1 MSDFSFADLDDLE
14 AEVVIPEEKYEDKTV
29 TGIQMGFIGC
39 GQGGCRLVESFYK
52 IGYRKVILFNTT
64 EKDQEGLTI
73 PKGAWIVAEGMNGAG
88 KNPEAGKAAA
98 KSVIPELIK
107 KMNQRFTG
115 VTHIIICTGAGGGT
129 GTGSAS
135 VIAETCKQWI
145 YSQTGDYSGTKIGF
159 MIALPA
165 RSESSRV
172 LANSSFLLK
181 EVMDKEYSP
190 MLFVDNQRI
199 TQAVKANAKNKWTQS
214 NSMVCQ
220 LFHIFNMMCAK
231 TTEYD
236 TFDPEDYK
244 DILKHGVMTM
254 AMTSIPESSIKLD
267 DDTGYAKATI
277 LSDRV
282 RSTLGAN
289 LLLQDVDIT
298 TATHCAVLVSCREST
313 LEQMDSDTMPKLQE
327 TLISMMG
334 GDLGKNV
341 TVHRGLYTRDDE
353 DEDSKIRIFLMFSGM
368 EFPKKKIEEYARAA
382 ELKN

>member
-1 MSDFSFADLDDLE
+1 MSEFSFSELDDLE
-14 AEVVIPEEKYEDKTV
+14 QDVLVPEEKYEDKVV
-29 TGIQMGFIGC
+29 TGLQMGFIGC
-39 GQGGCRLVESFYK
+39 GQGGCRLAESLFK
-52 IGYRKVILFNTT
+52 IGYRKIILFNTT
-64 EKDQEGLTI
+64 EKDQEGLSI
-73 PKGAWIVAEGMNGAG
+73 PKGAWVVAEGMDGAG
-88 KNPEAGKAAA
+88 KNPEFGEKAA

-107 KMNQRFTG
+107 KMNQRFQG
-115 VTHIIICTGAGGGT
+115 VKNIVICVGAGGGT

-135 VIAETCKQWI
+135 VIADTCKQWI
-145 YSQTGDYSGTKIGF
+145 YNQTGDYSGTKIGF

-172 LANSSFLLK
+172 LANANFLL
-181 EVMDKEYSP
+181 ERIMNKEYSP
-190 MLFVDNQRI
+190 ILFVDNQRI
-199 TQAVKANAKNKWTQS
+199 TQAVKANLKNKWTQS
-214 NSMVCQ
+214 NAMVCQ

-236 TFDPEDYK
+236 TFDPEDYN
-244 DILKHGVMTM
+244 DILKRGVMTM
-254 AMTSIPESSIKLD
+254 AMTSIPESSVKLE
-267 DDTGYAKATI
+267 DDTGCAKPTL

-298 TATHCAVLVSCREST
+298 TATHCAVLVSCRESA
-313 LEQMDSDTMPKLQE
+313 LEQMDPDTMSKLQE

-341 TVHRGLYTRDDE
+341 TVHKGLYTRDDE

-368 EFPKKKIEEYARAA
+368 EFPKNKSEEYKRAA
-382 ELKN
+382 TLKD